1 MPILLTRR
9 FILFLAICVSLLT
22 VACPSQKERVRS
34 FGPEVR
40 ADLAIFFGRDVTHQ
54 QIEDFWH
61 DTLSKPDTGRG
72 HPLRDGIS
80 DTARIDAVQGHEGVS
95 VSFFP
100 NASQAQKEA
109 VEKDVRSSPIVY
121 RVLKD
126 IAPVDVKSIE

>member
-1 MPILLTRR
+1 
-9 FILFLAICVSLLT
+9 
-22 VACPSQKERVRS
+22 VACSSQKERVRS
-34 FGPEVR
+34 FGPEIR
-40 ADLAIFFGRDVTHQ
+40 SDLVVFFNRDVSHQ

-72 HPLRDGIS
+72 QPLRDGIS

-109 VEKDVRSSPIVY
+109 LEKEVRSSPIVY
-121 RVLKD
+121 KVLKD
-126 IAPVDVKSIE
+126 IAPADVRKIE